1 MIRLG
6 VNVDHVATI
15 RQARGGREPD
25 PVTAAHEAELGGA
38 DQITVHLREDRRHI
52 QERDLRLLRQTAQTP
67 LNLELGIGEDV
78 IRIALDVRPDVVT
91 LVPERRQEVTTEGG
105 LDVVAGLEGVRAAVQ
120 RFREA
125 GIDVSLFIDPD
136 TAQVAAAKKSGATRV
151 ELHTGTFANARRPMD
166 VALEVERLAKAG
178 ATAHELG
185 LHLALGHGLDY
196 RNVLLV
202 RDLPHVEEMNIGH
215 SLVSRAVY
223 VGLREAVR
231 EMKRLLGG

>member
-67 LNLELGIGEDV
+67 LNLELALGEDV

-105 LDVVAGLEGVRAAVQ
+105 LDVAAGLEGVRAAVQ

-125 GIDVSLFIDPD
+125 GVEVSLFIDPD
-136 TAQVAAAKKSGATRV
+136 TAQVAAAQRSGATRV
-151 ELHTGTFANARRPMD
+151 ELHTGSFAGARTPMD
-166 VALEVERLAKAG
+166 VALEVERLGRAG
-178 ATAHELG
+178 ALAHELG